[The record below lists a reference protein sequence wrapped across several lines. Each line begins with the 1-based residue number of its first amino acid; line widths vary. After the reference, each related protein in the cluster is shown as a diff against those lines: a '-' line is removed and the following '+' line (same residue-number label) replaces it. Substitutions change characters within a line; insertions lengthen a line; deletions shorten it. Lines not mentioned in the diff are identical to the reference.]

1 MVVTINNNNDY
12 NNRFL
17 PVKEKCFQVDLFACS
32 LFAWSLC
39 WISSGGSL
47 LLNLFCW
54 ISFAES
60 LLLDL
65 FCRISFA
72 GSLLPNLFCR
82 ISFAESLLVDLF
94 AESLLLDLFCG
105 ISFAGSFCWISFVGS
120 FLPDLFCWISFVG
133 SLLLDLFWPDL
144 FCWFSNGLTLKLQV
158 VGYHGYCLNENWKM
172 KFWKRSWKTTKNVCR
187 KLLILQICFCSA
199 FIPCKHWFI
208 YLCYI

>member
-1 MVVTINNNNDY
+1 M
-12 NNRFL
+12 

-47 LLNLFCW
+47 LVDLFCW

-72 GSLLPNLFCR
+72 
-82 ISFAESLLVDLF
+82 
-94 AESLLLDLFCG
+94 ESLLLDLFCS

-120 FLPDLFCWISFVG
+120 FLPDLFCWISFAG

-158 VGYHGYCLNENWKM
+158 LGYHGYCLNENWKM

-208 YLCYI
+208 YVCYI